1 MWRRQR
7 HAVRRAATLTATF
20 AYAHAEARKELCA
33 FVDLELIGI
42 EDVDVGV
49 EADPEIGQPI
59 ATRKGGRA
67 GAHDGDGASQ
77 CRDTGECS
85 SPPPGEVPQAPL
97 RPSLCSAE
105 SSLDS
110 LFPVWKASND
120 GLDAAQWTGS
130 LSPRPSLIPRLAT
143 RRRAMVADL
152 HGCLENVLE
161 ESRQQQRGAEEYL
174 AGLKKVDSRAVQDAR
189 TEMVAVAVLK
199 SEEAMLQRLV
209 RGGLLEE
216 KEVDEEFDKVERR
229 MKNMHEMYSLD

>member
-1 MWRRQR
+1 
-7 HAVRRAATLTATF
+7 
-20 AYAHAEARKELCA
+20 
-33 FVDLELIGI
+33 
-42 EDVDVGV
+42 
-49 EADPEIGQPI
+49 
-59 ATRKGGRA
+59 
-67 GAHDGDGASQ
+67 
-77 CRDTGECS
+77 
-85 SPPPGEVPQAPL
+85 
-97 RPSLCSAE
+97 
-105 SSLDS
+105 
-110 LFPVWKASND
+110 
-120 GLDAAQWTGS
+120 
-130 LSPRPSLIPRLAT
+130 
-143 RRRAMVADL
+143 MVADL